1 MSDKWNDPHF
11 SPCTIVMGE
20 LHSDF
25 AFPIVIDHDVVSD
38 MAPATPEK
46 VKDRWAS
53 LVHELKRKIE
63 NWEMSGQGDGGC
75 VTFDIYD
82 EDSVGCG
89 EDDIMEKL
97 SDDLSADP
105 PRPKPAFGE
114 LRNRPRAALDSRAA
128 FFRDKESYLLY
139 LWEVLENNNL
149 MVSSMQRLD
158 KRVAGAD
165 GIPSVIGRRKRNA
178 DESSAMTTGGESD
191 GDNHDRSSTKK
202 IEQLSKTIDEHGK
215 KMVSVAKM
223 KVEQR
228 DKELCYAQQA
238 EARNSIRALG
248 SEKRQ
253 LLIQM
258 LAEKVKNNTAMEKV
272 YADAIAE
279 IDQKLEQE
287 NLLLSAST
295 STPQKSNR
303 SPSSH

>member
-1 MSDKWNDPHF
+1 
-11 SPCTIVMGE
+11 
-20 LHSDF
+20 
-25 AFPIVIDHDVVSD
+25 

-46 VKDRWAS
+46 VKDRWSS

-75 VTFDIYD
+75 LTFDIDD
-82 EDSVGCG
+82 EDSLGCG
-89 EDDIMEKL
+89 EDDIMEKPC
-97 SDDLSADP
+97 DELSAD
-105 PRPKPAFGE
+105 PRPKPAFGK
-114 LRNRPRAALDSRAA
+114 LSNRPRAALDSRAA

-139 LWEVLENNNL
+139 LWEVLDNNDL

-158 KRVAGAD
+158 NRVAAMNGAD
-165 GIPSVIGRRKRNA
+165 GIPSVIGNKRKA
-178 DESSAMTTGGESD
+178 DESSVTTGGESD
-191 GDNHDRSSTKK
+191 SDNHRSSKK
-202 IEQLSKTIDEHGK
+202 IEQLSKTINEHGK

-258 LAEKVKNNTAMEKV
+258 LTEKVKNNTAMEKV

-287 NLLLSAST
+287 NALLSAST